1 MLLSMFRTGNF
12 DILVFL
18 YSLLAILVAISFHE
32 YAHALTATR
41 LGDDTPRLMGRLTVA
56 PMKHIDPI
64 GFISLMLV
72 GWGWAKPVT
81 INPRRFKNLRRDEIL
96 VSLAGPGANLLIALV
111 SLAVLYVGLQA
122 LGFYNVLFIRIFLF
136 MYLIN
141 IMFMLFNL
149 LPIPPLDGYH
159 IFKNIFIRTIPY
171 RFFATYE
178 QYGMFILI
186 AFVFLGAFSNV
197 LGPIINWSLTF
208 LPQEA
213 LFLLFFQ

>member
-41 LGDDTPRLMGRLTVA
+41 LGDDTPRLMGRLTIA

-81 INPRRFKNLRRDEIL
+81 INPG
-96 VSLAGPGANLLIALV
+96 VSKTCAATRYWCRWPGRGPT
-111 SLAVLYVGLQA
+111 S
-122 LGFYNVLFIRIFLF
+122 
-136 MYLIN
+136 
-141 IMFMLFNL
+141 
-149 LPIPPLDGYH
+149 
-159 IFKNIFIRTIPY
+159 
-171 RFFATYE
+171 
-178 QYGMFILI
+178 
-186 AFVFLGAFSNV
+186 
-197 LGPIINWSLTF
+197 
-208 LPQEA
+208 
-213 LFLLFFQ
+213 